1 MRRRGHVTGISGWK
15 RALATSVAVTFGLT
29 TAFEWPDR
37 PAFAQP
43 APATA
48 PAPAPTPQPPA
59 ATADR
64 LTQPELEQL
73 LAPIALYPDQLLTL
87 MLMAATYPLEL
98 VQAQRWL
105 GRADNAK
112 LKGEALVK
120 ALESQ
125 PWDDSVKS
133 LVPFPDVL
141 KMMSDQLE
149 WTQRV
154 GDALLAQQQD
164 VLTRSRSCV
173 AGRSRRASCRAARSR
188 PSTSRR
194 TRRSR
199 QPRPPR
205 RLGRAG
211 ADRHGG
217 AGAPAASPAS
227 STYTVPPP
235 QQIITIEPTQPDQ
248 VYVPAYNP
256 SVVYGSWPYPSYPP
270 TYYPPPAASYPVA
283 SALLTGMAFAG
294 GVALVGSAW
303 GWANPSWGN
312 GDINVNR
319 VNNINRSGTWQHNV
333 EHRQGVAYRGDNV
346 RNQYQPNRGSRT
358 AAREEFRGRTQ
369 QAERG
374 GGSAFGS
381 ERGGN
386 LADGERVAGIARV
399 VIARV
404 IARVVIAR
412 IARVVIA
419 RIARVAAGWW
429 GRVRLAVGRVLA
441 TAPAPVRRSGPP
453 RRAGLAAG
461 GAGRRAPAA
470 NREAASGRPN
480 VGGSAGNRQHAAAEE
495 AKVFRASARVPRR
508 GRPANVGKRAGNP
521 APRRRLGAAQEPGR
535 RRWRRRRA

>member
-1 MRRRGHVTGISGWK
+1 MRRGRHVAGISSWQ

-29 TAFEWPDR
+29 TAFEWPAR
-37 PAFAQP
+37 SAFAEP
-43 APATA
+43 AQAVA
-48 PAPAPTPQPPA
+48 PAPAPQPPA
-59 ATADR
+59 ATGDR

-87 MLMAATYPLEL
+87 TLMAATYPLEV

-105 GRADNAK
+105 GRDDNAK
-112 LKGEALVK
+112 LKGDALVK

-149 WTQRV
+149 WTQQV

-164 VLTRSRSCV
+164 VFNAIQVLR
-173 AGRSRRASCRAARSR
+173 
-188 PSTSRR
+188 
-194 TRRSR
+194 
-199 QPRPPR
+199 
-205 RLGRAG
+205 GRAQQAG
-211 ADRHGG
+211 KLQSGPQQTIKVTENTPAAPAPVAAAGSVAPAPAPGG
-217 AGAPAASPAS
+217 AGAPAASPVS
-227 STYTVPPP
+227 HTVPPP

-256 SVVYGSWPYPSYPP
+256 SVVYGSWPYPSNPP
-270 TYYPPPAASYPVA
+270 AYYPPPAASYPVA
-283 SALLTGMAFAG
+283 GALLTGMAFAG

-346 RNQYQPNRGSRT
+346 RNQYQPDRGSRT

-374 GGSAFGS
+374 GGSAFGG

-386 LADGERVAGIARV
+386 R
-399 VIARV
+399 
-404 IARVVIAR
+404 
-412 IARVVIA
+412 
-419 RIARVAAGWW
+419 AAGD
-429 GRVRLAVGRVLA
+429 R
-441 TAPAPVRRSGPP
+441 
-453 RRAGLAAG
+453 
-461 GAGRRAPAA
+461 
-470 NREAASGRPN
+470 
-480 VGGSAGNRQHAAAEE
+480 VGGD
-495 AKVFRASARVPRR
+495 R
-508 GRPANVGKRAGNP
+508 G
-521 APRRRLGAAQEPGR
+521 
-535 RRWRRRRA
+535 